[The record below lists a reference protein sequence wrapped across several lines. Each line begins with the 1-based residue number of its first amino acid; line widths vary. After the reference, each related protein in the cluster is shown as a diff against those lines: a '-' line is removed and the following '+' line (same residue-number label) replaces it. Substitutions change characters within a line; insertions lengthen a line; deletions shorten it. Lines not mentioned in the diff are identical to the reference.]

1 MIEKKFNFNSSSLEA
16 ILLYQSRE
24 EIEYLRRLYGK
35 ATDLIGISN
44 NKKLRKEGIN
54 IYKKII
60 FLIIKISKLFII
72 NFYVYKF
79 N

>member
-44 NKKLRKEGIN
+44 NK
-54 IYKKII
+54 IY
-60 FLIIKISKLFII
+60 L
-72 NFYVYKF
+72 
-79 N
+79 